1 MVERIYN
8 IPLRRE
14 WLKSPKW
21 RRSKKAIAAIE
32 SYLLK
37 HTKVSTIKL
46 SRWINEAVWEKG
58 GKNPPA
64 KITLKVNIDKEKS
77 IARAELAE
85 MPAKAKRKLER
96 KKKEEEKA
104 KKVEEKKP
112 KIEEAPEEE
121 KKEETKKEEKA
132 PAAMTPQQEMAMHK

>member
-21 RRSKKAIAAIE
+21 KRSKKAITAIE

-37 HTKVSTIKL
+37 HTKVPEIKL

-64 KITLKVNIDKEKS
+64 KITLKVEINKEKK

-85 MPAKAKRKLER
+85 LPAKAKRKLESR
-96 KKKEEEKA
+96 KKEELKA

-112 KIEEAPEEE
+112 KIEEVPAEEE
-121 KKEETKKEEKA
+121 KKEEVKKEKA
-132 PAAMTPQQEMAMHK
+132 PATMTPQQEMAMHK

>member
-21 RRSKKAIAAIE
+21 KRSKKAISAIQI
-32 SYLLK
+32 YLEK
-37 HTKVSTIKL
+37 HTKVPNIKL

-58 GKNPPA
+58 GKNPPGI
-64 KITLKVNIDKEKS
+64 ITLKVDIDREKK

-85 MPAKAKRKLER
+85 LPTKAKRKLER
-96 KKKEEEKA
+96 RKKEEAKA

-112 KIEEAPEEE
+112 KIEAPAEEE
-121 KKEETKKEEKA
+121 KKEEKKETKA
-132 PAAMTPQQEMAMHK
+132 PATMTPQQEMAMHK

>member
-14 WLKSPKW
+14 WLKAPKW

-32 SYLLK
+32 IYLLK
-37 HTKVSTIKL
+37 HTKVPTVKL
-46 SRWINEAVWEKG
+46 SRWVNEAVWEKG
-58 GKNPPA
+58 GKNPPS
-64 KITLKVNIDKEKS
+64 KITLKVNIDKDKK

-85 MPAKAKRKLER
+85 LPTKAKRKLEL
-96 KKKEEEKA
+96 KKKEEVKA

-112 KIEEAPEEE
+112 KIEEAPAEEE
-121 KKEETKKEEKA
+121 KKEETKA
-132 PAAMTPQQEMAMHK
+132 PAAPTPQQEMAMHK